1 MNIVGFIL
9 SRNNGNLIEKAI
21 KKCPQCINQI
31 FISDDKS
38 TDKTHEVAKKNGIEI
53 FTNEKING
61 YGGNVKNALKVA
73 FEKFDA
79 DLSELTMQEAVLR
92 STFAYAVSG
101 KAWAVQFIADRME
114 GKPVMKMQVESHE
127 PIQLLRTGID
137 EIDNPDV

>member
-38 TDKTHEVAKKNGIEI
+38 TDNTHEVAKKNSIEI

-79 DLSELTMQEAVLR
+79 D
-92 STFAYAVSG
+92 YALKFMGRCSIPSRCNLML
-101 KAWAVQFIADRME
+101 KNND
-114 GKPVMKMQVESHE
+114 ESY
-127 PIQLLRTGID
+127 
-137 EIDNPDV
+137 

>member
-79 DLSELTMQEAVLR
+79 D
-92 STFAYAVSG
+92 YAVEIHG
-101 KAWAVQFIADRME
+101 DGAQFHPDATYDALKIINE
-114 GKPVMKMQVESHE
+114 KSPKPDLILSSLTNKPNVFLFLK
-127 PIQLLRTGID
+127 L
-137 EIDNPDV
+137 